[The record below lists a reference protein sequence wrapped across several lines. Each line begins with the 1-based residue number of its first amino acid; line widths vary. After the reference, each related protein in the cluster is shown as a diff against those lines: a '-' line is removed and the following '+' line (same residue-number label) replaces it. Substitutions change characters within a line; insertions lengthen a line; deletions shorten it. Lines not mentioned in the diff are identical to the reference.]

1 MWAAARHGEPGARSC
16 AVSANMIM
24 DRTVVAEGSSQ
35 SETHPTSTICILITS
50 QWQGSNSY
58 RRCSM
63 LDTFCTWLLL
73 FTVYCVECVCVSR
86 ILALAVLTI
95 VQPTLCVALIKT
107 NVHLQS
113 QHMIRFLP
121 CPPHLRYHFTP
132 QTGGGVFGRRGDKV
146 TANKAFSLHRHS
158 DSLATLLCASFTIVG
173 HATIFLKSH
182 LGPLFLYTIY
192 ENVLEDNS
200 RPLIL

>member
-1 MWAAARHGEPGARSC
+1 MFTAPRFHVKDVCWKHWVSLIWLGYWIRSKFRVRGDMWAAARHGEPGARSC

-35 SETHPTSTICILITS
+35 SETHPTSTICILIAS
-50 QWQGSNSY
+50 QWQRSNSY
-58 RRCSM
+58 RSCSM

-107 NVHLQS
+107 NVHL
-113 QHMIRFLP
+113 
-121 CPPHLRYHFTP
+121 
-132 QTGGGVFGRRGDKV
+132 
-146 TANKAFSLHRHS
+146 
-158 DSLATLLCASFTIVG
+158 
-173 HATIFLKSH
+173 
-182 LGPLFLYTIY
+182 
-192 ENVLEDNS
+192 
-200 RPLIL
+200 